1 MKFTLTLLM
10 AVFLFS
16 FSKAETESKVIF
28 QNNFVKITSSTEQC
42 HDNQNGIHQEYTF
55 LSLQNL
61 SSQKLEV
68 SYNKE
73 LWYDGKCINCIK
85 SSEEY
90 KFKVVLEPN
99 QTLSGNCTKKEKALS
114 IFSKFLN
121 MKKAELTKFELR
133 NIEIKNIT
141 K

>member
-1 MKFTLTLLM
+1 MKFTLTLLI

-16 FSKAETESKVIF
+16 FSKAETEPKVIF

-68 SYNKE
+68 SYKKE

>member
-16 FSKAETESKVIF
+16 FSKAETEPKVIF